1 MARSALNFTGAGV
14 TVTDNAG
21 SDRVDVTIP
30 GVTGGIAN
38 TIVDAKG
45 DIIAA
50 TAADTVARMAVG
62 TNGQALVA
70 DSAQTTGLAWSSALA
85 PLASPTFT
93 GTPAAPTAAVG
104 TNTTQLATTAFVNPL
119 RPRVIAQ
126 GSSGSAFTAALG
138 SDMDVIVT
146 TTLTANCTITFTGL
160 TTGSSITL
168 ELTQDGTGSRTIAFS
183 PDPIVPG
190 GGALALTATAGAIDV
205 VTLYSTNGSNLRA
218 FIAGKALT

>member
-30 GVTGGIAN
+30 GITGGIAT

-50 TAADTVARMAVG
+50 TAADTVARLAVG
-62 TNGQALVA
+62 TNGQQLVA
-70 DSAQTTGLAWSSALA
+70 DSAQTTGLKWSS
-85 PLASPTFT
+85 PT
-93 GTPAAPTAAVG
+93 
-104 TNTTQLATTAFVNPL
+104 
-119 RPRVIAQ
+119 RVIAQ
-126 GSSGSAFTAALG
+126 GSSGAAFTAALA
-138 SDMDVIVT
+138 SDPDVIVT

-160 TTGSSITL
+160 TTGCSITL
-168 ELTQDGTGSRTIAFS
+168 ELTQDATGSRTIAFS

-190 GGALALTATAGAIDV
+190 GGALALSTPAGSVDV
-205 VTLYSTNGSNLRA
+205 VTLYSTNGTNLRA
-218 FIAGKALT
+218 FIAGKALA